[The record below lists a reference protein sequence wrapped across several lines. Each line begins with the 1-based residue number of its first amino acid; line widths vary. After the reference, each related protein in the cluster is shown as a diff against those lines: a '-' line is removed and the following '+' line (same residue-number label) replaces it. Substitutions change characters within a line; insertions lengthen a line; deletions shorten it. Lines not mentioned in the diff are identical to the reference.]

1 MKSHRSLLLLLL
13 AAITLYGCVIPIPTP
28 ENKVLAGTPVTE
40 EQLAFMKSG
49 VTMKESVLARL
60 GEPQI
65 IWDDAHIFVY
75 EWEVRHGILLW
86 AVGAGYSGGFG
97 AADLRTRYVLIIQ
110 FDDTGRLQRFERA
123 VRPPL
128 KSYGDFLR
136 EWASQPRSD
145 TLDGRRSGGYGSEG
159 E

>member
-1 MKSHRSLLLLLL
+1 MKSHSSLLLLLF
-13 AAITLYGCVIPIPTP
+13 AAITLYGCVLPIPSH
-28 ENKVLAGTPVTE
+28 KVLAGTPVTE
-40 EQLAFMKSG
+40 EQLAFIQLG
-49 VTMKESVLARL
+49 ETTKENVLARL

-65 IWDDAHIFVY
+65 IWEDAHIFVY

-97 AADLRTRYVLIIQ
+97 ATDLRTRYVLIIQ
-110 FDDTGRLQRFERA
+110 FDGTGRLQRFERA

-136 EWASQPRSD
+136 EWVSQPRSN
-145 TLDGRRSGGYGSEG
+145 TLDGRQ
-159 E
+159 